1 MWIEHQVLHIVH
13 WCQRSKKGG
22 GGVSEAAIGGASIAT
37 CQYFMKSKRFSSPKS

>member
-13 WCQRSKKGG
+13 WRQRSKKGG
-22 GGVSEAAIGGASIAT
+22 GGEAVIGGASIAT